1 MANVNKGTSAA
12 EGDEGVTNISEA
24 HADQEQKDHSDEV
37 SHQQQQKQV
46 SSTSVSIMPSANYE
60 NDQCVEVVG
69 KLSYLTKYIQQ
80 CQELVDHVQSCD
92 VLNVVNVL
100 NQAME
105 IATGIRDTAIQTVE
119 RCQTIRQSM
128 SATSAVAET
137 SMSDSLIDH
146 DPGKR
151 PGVLTENQKKYP
163 CELGP
168 FQPKLHVFPQNSNIK
183 LTKQCRFSANWYNE

>member
-105 IATGIRDTAIQTVE
+105 IATGIRDSDTAIQTVE
-119 RCQTIRQSM
+119 RCQTVLQGCNQCQPLLLWQKRLCLTALLTMIQ
-128 SATSAVAET
+128 VK
-137 SMSDSLIDH
+137 
-146 DPGKR
+146 DPGCLQR
-151 PGVLTENQKKYP
+151 TRRNTCV
-163 CELGP
+163 
-168 FQPKLHVFPQNSNIK
+168 S
-183 LTKQCRFSANWYNE
+183 